1 MATNV
6 TVVDSAFRRANIKV
20 GPGTYMTDVLEQAC
34 KKFNFEPSKYGLK
47 NNNKAI
53 NLSSPFRQTGL
64 VAGAKLELVLTSRS
78 PSAVSVA
85 LQLPD
90 SLAVSVPGGRLVD
103 KVASDTTLWKIL
115 RHFESK
121 EGLNLNFTGR
131 GVTQLE
137 NGASG
142 AGRILYEM
150 PTLNIMGRD
159 VSDFGSL
166 QKTLAQLGFRD
177 GSVAVRLGFK
187 STELPLEEA
196 MKEIDQYFEPAPKST
211 EASKEVET
219 VTDALSK
226 LPSREP
232 QSSADLA
239 IANTVVTSTES
250 TSAPAGEQATPAQ
263 LTPSKRPAPDSSENT
278 PPLRGPDNRPITVF
292 SAPTSNTPRAALQP
306 HNEADF
312 EPTVA
317 HAKLHQTRL
326 QESSINK
333 RLPSDAEQERLEKD
347 KIAKLA
353 NVASVRIKI
362 RFPDQSVV
370 ESPFEAAETGA
381 DLYAYVTKVIAAKDQ
396 PFKLVY
402 RDKGPQ
408 TVPKSEKKL
417 IMDLGFSGAVLVN
430 FLWEDAASDEVR
442 KGSVLEASFNNAAK
456 PIPIP
461 EAAPEEPEEP
471 GGAPVVDKEQG
482 KDNGSKGKGQKSMP
496 SWLLKGLS
504 KK

>member
-6 TVVDSAFRRANIKV
+6 TVVDSAFRRATIKV
-20 GPGTYMTDVLEQAC
+20 SPGTYMTDVLEQAC

-47 NNNKAI
+47 NNNKPV

-64 VAGAKLELVLTSRS
+64 VAGAKLELVVTSRS
-78 PSAVSVA
+78 PSAVTVA

-90 SLAVSVPGGRLVD
+90 SLAATVSSGRLVD
-103 KVASDTTLWKIL
+103 KFASDTTLWKIL

-121 EGLNLNFTGR
+121 DGRNLNFTGR

-142 AGRILYEM
+142 AGRIFYEM

-187 STELPLEEA
+187 STELPLEQA
-196 MKEIDQYFEPAPKST
+196 MKEIDQYFEPVPEST
-211 EASKEVET
+211 ETSKEVET
-219 VTDALSK
+219 VTDALAK
-226 LPSREP
+226 LPSHEP
-232 QSSADLA
+232 EPSGNAEMA
-239 IANTVVTSTES
+239 NIAVASNKSL
-250 TSAPAGEQATPAQ
+250 SAPTVEEATPTP
-263 LTPSKRPAPDSSENT
+263 LTPSKRPAPDSCDNA
-278 PPLRGPDNRPITVF
+278 PALRGPDNRPIAVF
-292 SAPTSNTPRAALQP
+292 SAPTGNTPRAALQP

-326 QESSINK
+326 QGSSVNK
-333 RLPSDAEQERLEKD
+333 RLPSDAEQEQLEKD
-347 KIAKLA
+347 KAAKLA
-353 NVASVRIKI
+353 KVTSVRIKI

-370 ESPFEAAETGA
+370 ESPFQAAETGA
-381 DLYAYVTKVIAAKDQ
+381 DLYAYVTRVIAAKDQ
-396 PFKLVY
+396 PYKLVY
-402 RDKGPQ
+402 HDKGPQ
-408 TVPKSEKKL
+408 TVPNSEKQL
-417 IMDLGFSGAVLVN
+417 IRDLGFSGAVLVN
-430 FLWEDAASDEVR
+430 FLWEDAASDEAR
-442 KGSVLEASFNNAAK
+442 KGSVLEASFKNAAK
-456 PIPIP
+456 PIYIP
-461 EAAPEEPEEP
+461 EAAPEEPEEA
-471 GGAPVVDKEQG
+471 GRAPIADKG
-482 KDNGSKGKGQKSMP
+482 KDKQMHGKDKNKNGVPLWLMKS
-496 SWLLKGLS
+496 LT